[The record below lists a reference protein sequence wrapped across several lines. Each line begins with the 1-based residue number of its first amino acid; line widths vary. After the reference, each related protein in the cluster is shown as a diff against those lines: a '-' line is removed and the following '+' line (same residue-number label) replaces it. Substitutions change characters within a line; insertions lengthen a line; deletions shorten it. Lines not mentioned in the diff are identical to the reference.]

1 MKKFIA
7 FLLTTALIMTMGPAS
22 FALKG
27 GDADVA
33 GVMAFEFNSESAV
46 STLHYVNRDNAA
58 DPNVKL
64 VASQEQTKSYAY
76 SAKLTVV
83 GAYGTKFFFTDKAAE
98 AFNDEA
104 MKYVN
109 IQIYNAQSTQRR
121 LIFNVT
127 YNASGRVYVQPGWNV
142 VTLPVESCFNGGT
155 RSLSTTSYE
164 EKGDEA
170 TAFNIA
176 EVAGTDAITAG
187 DVYYID
193 RIWLSA
199 TESSDI
205 TYNVSSD
212 GAILWQFNNTDAV
225 SAAAALNAA
234 AASGSP
240 SMTLD
245 NSFVNAYDISASFTT
260 STKRRMQIKLDSKN
274 IIQTKDE
281 NGNYV
286 YDYINFIIGNPQN
299 TDVTFGYGY
308 YGNNQAVTLP
318 ANSWSLLSVKID
330 ELFWNGNS
338 QNGRTAL
345 KYSDLSGIAFQ
356 MNDSPGG
363 NNNSSTPGIKYN
375 FDMIWVS
382 KGAAAVGVADEK
394 GTVLS
399 QIPLTCT
406 DAAVTDNGD
415 GTAYAS
421 CKISNWPGERFVVIF
436 ASYTNDNALHAITLS
451 KDYDGGQNIEKLVET
466 ASIEVPEGGKT
477 KIMVWNGFG
486 DISPMALSTEK

>member
-164 EKGDEA
+164 EKGELA

-176 EVAGTDAITAG
+176 PVTTITAG
-187 DVYYID
+187 DVFYVD

-199 TESSDI
+199 TDSSVE
-205 TYNVSSD
+205 TYKVADDSSV
-212 GAILWQFNNTDAV
+212 LWEFNNSTAV
-225 SAAAALNAA
+225 DNVTIANANCPDLMID
-234 AASGSP
+234 S
-240 SMTLD
+240 
-245 NSFVNAYDISASFTT
+245 SFVNAYNVSATFTT
-260 STKRRMQIKLDSKN
+260 NGSRRMQMKFYDNKLQEVNSSG
-274 IIQTKDE
+274 E
-281 NGNYV
+281 YV
-286 YDYINFIIGNPQN
+286 YDYINFIIGNPSN
-299 TDVTFGYGY
+299 EPVNFGCGVVSYG
-308 YGNNQAVTLP
+308 
-318 ANSWSLLSVKID
+318 
-330 ELFWNGNS
+330 
-338 QNGRTAL
+338 TAL
-345 KYSDLSGIAFQ
+345 VTINPGWSIVSVPINNLFRPMSSSHAGKRTDYANVYTSGQSLQLCDDA
-356 MNDSPGG
+356 GG
-363 NNNSSTPGIKYN
+363 NGLTGISGIKYN
-375 FDMIWVS
+375 FDMIWLS
-382 KGAAAVGVADEK
+382 KTPAAVGSADASGQIVSQK
-394 GTVLS
+394 NLS
-399 QIPLTCT
+399 CSDT
-406 DAAVTDNGD
+406 AVIDNGD
-415 GTAYAS
+415 GTSYAT

-436 ASYTNDNALHAITLS
+436 ASYDADGALHGLTLS
-451 KDYDGGQNIEKLVET
+451 KDYDGAENKSKVINT
-466 ASIEVPEGGKT
+466 SAIEVPQGGKT

-486 DISPMALSTEK
+486 EIAPMATSVEK